1 MTALYAEEKD
11 RLLKRAIFLGTRNVR
26 RLKIFQTIFNHAI
39 ALGHSLR
46 NIRENLEIIYQDPP
60 EPHLPSAH
68 TLRLWE
74 QGLALPEEI
83 QGGVLVPLLQ
93 WYAKQ
98 AQELKEESLMVTL
111 SSAMLTYLEM
121 RILLDALVETKLV
134 PEP

>member
-11 RLLKRAIFLGTRNVR
+11 RLLKRAIFLGTKNVR
-26 RLKIFQTIFNHAI
+26 RLKIFQAIFNHAVY
-39 ALGHSLR
+39 LGHSLR
-46 NIRENLEIIYQDPP
+46 NVRENLEITYQDTP
-60 EPHLPSAH
+60 EPYLPSPH

-83 QGGVLVPLLQ
+83 QEGDFVPLLQ

-98 AQELKEESLMVTL
+98 AQAIKEEGLIVTI

-121 RILLDALVETKLV
+121 RVLLDALVETKLV